1 MEEFTQ
7 LLTGCLITFGV
18 SHSFANAHG
27 PFGLCK
33 LVRERLERS
42 KHEWLSEGAS
52 CPICWSFTV
61 SMAVAFCLNGGV
73 PMWLAGFGFTAMVMS
88 LSPPDPD

>member
-1 MEEFTQ
+1 MQEFTI
-7 LLTGCLITFGV
+7 LLTACLITFGI
-18 SHSFANAHG
+18 SHSMANSAG
-27 PFGLCK
+27 PFSLCK
-33 LVRERLERS
+33 IVRTQLERLKYEFIQ
-42 KHEWLSEGAS
+42 EGSE
-52 CPICWSFTV
+52 CPICWSFWI